1 MPVPTTRTGTS
12 VWVEEMKA
20 RSAYRNTDLPPAC
33 QDARWPKTFLPT
45 IYLWAGSQPN
55 LWNISD
61 DGLLKAISVVFEAIY
76 PDVEYIPTLQGSVFG
91 VVCSFCTFSLHFGS
105 HKLDFRLINVSRSGG
120 AILAPPPSPSSLIL
134 WRIMKILTLKTLQS
148 PFS

>member
-1 MPVPTTRTGTS
+1 MPVPTQTS
-12 VWVEEMKA
+12 TNAWVEEMKA

-61 DGLLKAISVVFEAIY
+61 DGLLEAINTVFEVVY

-91 VVCSFCTFSLHFGS
+91 IVCSFCTFSLYFES
-105 HKLDFRLINVSRSGG
+105 HELDFRLINVSRSGG
-120 AILAPPPSPSSLIL
+120 AILAPPPLPSSLIL
-134 WRIMKILTLKTLQS
+134 WRIMMMLMLKTSQG